1 MSTELICECD
11 CGFRAPST
19 EWNEKYKDK
28 YNCWQCPRC
37 GAKYL
42 AKYLPV
48 TRAAQPAGDKLKH
61 ELTRYFDD
69 HRCNEWLG
77 PFRCWKLQG
86 HEGRCTT
93 APSVT
98 NSVAQPATGST
109 KDTGTV
115 NADTWRTIIVG
126 LPIIRKLLNGEDVSL
141 ETFKVNLIP
150 DDVLW
155 NARAALGRKEG

>member
-11 CGFRAPST
+11 CGFRAAASK
-19 EWNEKYKDK
+19 WNEKYKDK

-37 GAKYL
+37 G

-86 HEGRCTT
+86 HEGRCIFDE
-93 APSVT
+93 VKQ
-98 NSVAQPATGST
+98 VAQPAEL
-109 KDTGTV
+109 
-115 NADTWRTIIVG
+115 R
-126 LPIIRKLLNGEDVSL
+126 E
-141 ETFKVNLIP
+141 
-150 DDVLW
+150 
-155 NARAALGRKEG
+155 AAE